1 MGASLGS
8 TREGQLNLFK
18 PNKEQIT
25 AEKKKKPIKL
35 SIPGCFHMM
44 IAASLPS
51 VNAGAGNYLCK
62 VGAFWIQ
69 PMWGFVIA
77 FVFGFKSLSFA
88 LECFFI

>member
-1 MGASLGS
+1 
-8 TREGQLNLFK
+8 
-18 PNKEQIT
+18 
-25 AEKKKKPIKL
+25 
-35 SIPGCFHMM
+35 MM